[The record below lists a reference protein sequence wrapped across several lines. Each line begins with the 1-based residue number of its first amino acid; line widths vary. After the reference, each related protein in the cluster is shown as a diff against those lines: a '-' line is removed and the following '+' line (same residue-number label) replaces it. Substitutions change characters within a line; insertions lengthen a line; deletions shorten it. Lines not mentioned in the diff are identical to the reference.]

1 MSANVLTEAA
11 DLMEQRAN
19 AAGQGGY
26 GFSSKWTT
34 ATTML
39 TRITQGGR
47 TIAENRGNGE
57 SLHDMHHLSYW
68 SPPVALAVAAW
79 LRDVHADV
87 VGAFNPDMFMDNS
100 SNYQRAEAV
109 ALAYLGRDA

>member
-1 MSANVLTEAA
+1 MNHAPREGVPVNANVLTEAA
-11 DLMEQRAN
+11 GLMEQRAN

-79 LRDVHADV
+79 LR
-87 VGAFNPDMFMDNS
+87 
-100 SNYQRAEAV
+100 AEGTHQFGPTEEAINV